1 MNEVHVDNVTLDD
14 ETAEHIANALWIT
27 AYDPHRIPEDTNE
40 KIFSENNSSVAF
52 GSRMRTYLDWL
63 LAHPQS
69 HNPNY
74 KRRYEKLKA
83 YCSELTAHQAYL
95 ITSKFLGL
103 NASQGFEPM
112 PKAADL
118 QFPRDHLPQLRTSVG
133 WHFFVGS
140 CWDEGGSEYGVEC
153 MFFRVALLPPGL
165 AAELG
170 LSDVENQV
178 VELQLGISEAGGRH
192 YQADPIVIAGT
203 TGLISCGLDPFRY
216 ELGKN
221 RIASAQK
228 ESFWPLTV
236 QAWGLQ
242 KAVEGPIELAIKLTF
257 DAGKE
262 YLCQGDNGCMPCVD
276 GMGTLYYSIPNIPL
290 AQGSELRLD
299 SRTIPLSKGVFWFDH
314 QWGFLLGNPRSAVL
328 RAANNTKKPDP
339 PGWDWFMAQFEG
351 NRQLTMFA
359 AHRSAYASYYFQ
371 TGPEPPATMRVDT
384 SGKYM
389 NERKELVNT
398 WGTLT
403 IREWVKGELSPNP
416 ALYPVT
422 HTWHPNKWEFA
433 FDDNLPEDIRTFTMI
448 PIVDSGQTNFFA
460 NGSQYSEGA
469 VYVRGKDDADIGR
482 GFAESVEYA
491 DTAGAMFSIAG
502 IDDVRVQRL
511 IRETSSSWPRRFWSL
526 LYVFTHRSQLNA
538 VLASQKGL
546 EFFAKP
552 SPSQIHTPRH

>member
-1 MNEVHVDNVTLDD
+1 MNMALHDETTLDN
-14 ETAEHIANALWIT
+14 ETKEHIANALWMST
-27 AYDPHRIPEDTNE
+27 YDENRIPAHVVE
-40 KIFSENNSSVAF
+40 KANGQKNSSAAF
-52 GSRMRTYLDWL
+52 ASRMRAYLSWL

-74 KRRYEKLKA
+74 APRYKKLKDGCA
-83 YCSELTAHQAYL
+83 QLTAHQAY
-95 ITSKFLGL
+95 IIASKFLGL
-103 NASQGFEPM
+103 NLSQGFEPL
-112 PKAADL
+112 PEVADL

-140 CWDEGGSEYGVEC
+140 CWDEAGIEYGVEC
-153 MFFRVALLPPGL
+153 MFFRVALLPPRV

-170 LSDVENQV
+170 LSDVENQAI
-178 VELQLGISEAGGRH
+178 ELQLGISEAGGRH

-203 TGLISCGLDPFRY
+203 TGLIRCALDPFRY

-221 RIASAQK
+221 RIASARP

-242 KAVEGPIELAIKLTF
+242 KSDEGPIELSIDLTF
-257 DAGKE
+257 NTGKE
-262 YLCQGDNGCMPCVD
+262 YLFQGDSGCMPCVD
-276 GMGTLYYSIPNIPL
+276 GMGTLYYSIPNITL
-290 AQGSELRLD
+290 AKGSAIGLG
-299 SRTIPLSKGVFWFDH
+299 STTISLEKGVFWFDH
-314 QWGFLLGNPRSAVL
+314 QWGFLFGNPRSAVL
-328 RAANNTKKPDP
+328 RAANNIKKPDP
-339 PGWDWFMAQFEG
+339 PGWDWFMAQFDDD
-351 NRQLTMFA
+351 RQLTMFA
-359 AHRSAYASYYFQ
+359 AHRSAYAPYYFQ
-371 TGPEPPATMRVDT
+371 TGPKPPGTMRVDT

-389 NERKELVNT
+389 NERKELMNT

-403 IREWVKGELSPNP
+403 IRDWVRGEQSPNP

-433 FDDNLPEDIRTFTMI
+433 FDDNLPEDVRTFTLI

-469 VYVRGKDDADIGR
+469 VYVRGSNDADIGR
-482 GFAESVEYA
+482 GFAESVQYA
-491 DTAGAMFSIAG
+491 DTTDTMFAIAG
-502 IDDVRVQRL
+502 ITDVHLQRL
-511 IRETSSSWPRRFWSL
+511 LRETSSSLPRRFWSS
-526 LYVFTHRSQLNA
+526 LYVLTHRRQLKA

-552 SPSQIHTPRH
+552 SASETGAPRH